1 MHSLRRRYRAVAS
14 LAARTDIER
23 CVGALVGTLGEAHAL
38 AARGSSGADL
48 VKLLARARE
57 ELDAVD
63 EKLLRLDRRSKRSVF
78 RNAGRLRSRID
89 LLHDRFAR

>member
-1 MHSLRRRYRAVAS
+1 MHPLRRRYRAVAS
-14 LAARTDIER
+14 LAARTDIELR
-23 CVGALVGTLGEAHAL
+23 VGAGRRCR
-38 AARGSSGADL
+38 RGGPGRLRKFGADL

-78 RNAGRLRSRID
+78 RNAGRLRTRID